1 MPDQEKARN
10 FCDMVDAVEKLTKPI
25 QEENERLHTQLDKLH
40 KQLFGERLIWG
51 IALVA
56 FILLA
61 YLTPDT
67 SYQYQDFEE
76 KAQVQSTGS
85 EVVTQGG

>member
-1 MPDQEKARN
+1 MDDKEKIQS
-10 FCDMVDAVEKLTKPI
+10 FGDMVDATERLTKPW
-25 QEENERLHTQLDKLH
+25 R
-40 KQLFGERLIWG
+40 
-51 IALVA
+51 IALLVTNLLWALVFAA

-67 SYQYQDFEE
+67 TYQYQEVE
-76 KAQVQSTGS
+76 GQAQVQSTGS

>member
-1 MPDQEKARN
+1 MDDKEKIQS
-10 FCDMVDAVEKLTKPI
+10 FGDMVEATERLTKPW
-25 QEENERLHTQLDKLH
+25 R
-40 KQLFGERLIWG
+40 
-51 IALVA
+51 IALLVTNFLWALVFAA

-67 SYQYQDFEE
+67 TYQYQEVE
-76 KAQVQSTGS
+76 GQAQVQSTGS

>member
-1 MPDQEKARN
+1 MNNTEKIQS
-10 FCDMVDAVEKLTKPI
+10 FGDMVQATENLTKPW
-25 QEENERLHTQLDKLH
+25 RMA
-40 KQLFGERLIWG
+40 LIITNCLWA
-51 IALVA
+51 IVFLA

-67 SYQYQDFEE
+67 TYQYQEIDGHP
-76 KAQVQSTGS
+76 QVQSTGS